1 MTAMRERVQQ
11 LAGKYQDEVSRI
23 RKHLHRHPELS
34 FQEFKTAQYI
44 AETLQAMQI
53 EVRYMAQ
60 TGLVAYIRGQNPD
73 KRIVALR
80 ADIDALPIH
89 EVNDV
94 PYKSQ
99 TAGVMHACGHDV
111 HTASLI
117 GTLKIL
123 HELKDAWEGTVR
135 LIFQP
140 GEEQLPG
147 GASQMIQEGVLENP
161 QPHIILGQ
169 HVAPQLPVGEIG
181 IASGF
186 NSANTDEVRITL
198 QGTSGHAAFPHRT
211 VDTILMAAH
220 TVVALQQIVSR
231 NMSPT
236 TSSLLSICQIQGGH
250 TTNVIPGEVHLS
262 GTLRTQGEYERRL
275 AYQRIKEIGHG
286 IAQSMGG
293 NCEVNITRG
302 YPAVYNQ
309 DLLTSRV
316 REAAETYLGHAQVK
330 PWSTAM
336 IGEDFGFYTEKIP
349 GCFYFLGTSNA
360 KDKKP
365 SDIHTATFDVDEEV
379 FSVGPGLMAW
389 LTLCTL
395 AQDQEVK

>member
-1 MTAMRERVQQ
+1 MVERVQQ
-11 LAGKYQDEVSRI
+11 LAGKYRDEVSHI
-23 RKHLHRHPELS
+23 RKHLHMHPELS

-53 EVRYMAQ
+53 PVTYMAN

-80 ADIDALPIH
+80 ADIDALPIQ
-89 EVNDV
+89 EANDV

-117 GTLKIL
+117 GSLKIL
-123 HELKDAWEGTVR
+123 HELRDAWEGTVQ

-161 QPHIILGQ
+161 RPHIILGQ

-198 QGTSGHAAFPHRT
+198 QGNSGHAAFPHRT

-231 NMSPT
+231 NMNP
-236 TSSLLSICQIQGGH
+236 TSSGLLSICQVQGGH
-250 TTNVIPGEVHLS
+250 TTNVIPEEVYLA
-262 GTLRTQGEYERRL
+262 GTLRTQGEDERRL
-275 AYQRIKEIGHG
+275 AYQRIREIGHA

-293 NCEVNITRG
+293 KCAVNITRG

-309 DLLTSRV
+309 DVLTDQV
-316 REAAETYLGHAQVK
+316 KEAAKVYLGDDKVRN
-330 PWSTAM
+330 WSTAM

-349 GCFYFLGTSNA
+349 GCFYFLGTGKA
-360 KDKKP
+360 KDPEP
-365 SDIHTATFDVDEEV
+365 SDIHTATFDVDEDV

-389 LTLCTL
+389 LTLSAL
-395 AQDQEVK
+395 AQD